1 MLFIYMFIYVEFVS
15 FIPIHKTNLNIHV
28 TMVTILIFFFR
39 SLAQLSLL
47 FGNVVRGL
55 SAGARVFEF
64 INTTPT
70 IPLSGG
76 KKIPFHSLRGDIKFQ
91 NVRFSYPTRAEQ
103 V

>member
-1 MLFIYMFIYVEFVS
+1 MPLSILGTKEIIFICL
-15 FIPIHKTNLNIHV
+15 IHSY
-28 TMVTILIFFFR
+28 R
-39 SLAQLSLL
+39 SLAQMSLL

-70 IPLSGG
+70 VPLSGG
-76 KKIPFHSLRGDIKFQ
+76 KKIPFHSLNGHIEFHD
-91 NVRFSYPTRAEQ
+91 VRFSYPTRSEQ